1 MSIEKKK
8 VSLEEYLDNVLA
20 EISLKNLTAAEA
32 DDYSEDIIEQI
43 EYEYNLFGEEGEPKI
58 AEKYMIEKISNVFD
72 VLLARGLDVNS
83 DSDKNALSSCIW
95 IENEAIAV
103 MLAKKFLE
111 HGANPNL
118 KLTCEGGESLYE
130 YMNFSIGYDM
140 FDNDGFMKIW
150 LLLIAYGGC
159 YENGETCLEMLN
171 GNSAEIFKNIY
182 DFGLRRE
189 RDANGSRVMY
199 FYNIST
205 NEDVALYETLF
216 SDEVAILL
224 S

>member
-1 MSIEKKK
+1 MSMEKKK

-32 DDYSEDIIEQI
+32 DDYSENIIDQI
-43 EYEYNLFGEEGEPKI
+43 EYKYNLFGEEGEPKF
-58 AEKYMIEKISNVFD
+58 AEKCMTEKISKVFD
-72 VLLARGLDVNS
+72 VLLARGLDVNA

-95 IENEAIAV
+95 IENEDIAV
-103 MLAKKFLE
+103 MLAKKIFE

-118 KLTCEGGESLYE
+118 KLTCDGGESLHD
-130 YMNFSIGYDM
+130 YMNACIGYNR
-140 FDNDGFMKIW
+140 FDDDGFMKIW

-159 YENGETCLEMLN
+159 YENGETYLEMLN
-171 GNSAEIFKNIY
+171 GYSAEIFKNIY

-205 NEDVALYETLF
+205 NEDVALY
-216 SDEVAILL
+216 
-224 S
+224 

>member
-8 VSLEEYLDNVLA
+8 VILEEYLDNVLA

-32 DDYSEDIIEQI
+32 DDYSEDIIDQI
-43 EYEYNLFGEEGEPKI
+43 EDKYNLFGEVGKPKI

-95 IENEAIAV
+95 IENEPIAV
-103 MLAKKFLE
+103 ILAKKFLE
-111 HGANPNL
+111 YGANPNL
-118 KLTCEGGESLYE
+118 KLTCDGGESLHD
-130 YMNFSIGYDM
+130 YMNACIGYNR
-140 FDNDGFMKIW
+140 FDDDGFMKIW

-159 YENGETCLEMLN
+159 YEDGETCLEMLN
-171 GNSAEIFKNIY
+171 GYSAEIFKNIY
-182 DFGLRRE
+182 VFCLRRE
-189 RDANGSRVMY
+189 RDANGSPVMY

-205 NEDVALYETLF
+205 NEDVALY
-216 SDEVAILL
+216 
-224 S
+224 

>member
-1 MSIEKKK
+1 M
-8 VSLEEYLDNVLA
+8 
-20 EISLKNLTAAEA
+20 
-32 DDYSEDIIEQI
+32 
-43 EYEYNLFGEEGEPKI
+43 
-58 AEKYMIEKISNVFD
+58 FD

-95 IENEAIAV
+95 IENEDIAV

-118 KLTCEGGESLYE
+118 KLTCDGGESLHD
-130 YMNFSIGYDM
+130 YMNACIGYNR
-140 FDNDGFMKIW
+140 FDDDGFMKIW

-171 GNSAEIFKNIY
+171 GYSAEIFKNIY

-205 NEDVALYETLF
+205 NEDVALYKTLF
-216 SDEVAILL
+216 SDEVMILP
-224 S
+224 SR